1 MTSRLAVLGFL
12 LSAFLTSSNRSAPR
26 AAAHADALAS
36 GRAPK
41 TVVISISKFA
51 FAPDEL
57 ALAPG
62 DSIEWSNDDLFR
74 HTTTADSGAWSSPEL
89 RRGERFVFVPTDSGR
104 FAYHCA
110 LHPVMSGTVVV
121 RP

>member
-1 MTSRLAVLGFL
+1 MTYRLAALGFL
-12 LSAFLTSSNRSAPR
+12 VSAFLTSSRSSPSAESR
-26 AAAHADALAS
+26 E
-36 GRAPK
+36 RK

-51 FAPDEL
+51 FAPGEL
-57 ALAPG
+57 TLAPG

-104 FAYHCA
+104 FSYHCA
-110 LHPVMSGTVVV
+110 LHPVMSGTIVV